1 MKKVVLLFAL
11 SILYV
16 SSFAQ
21 EIKSDSLQIDSK
33 KENKDPSFEERVMK
47 VLDMIRREKRFS
59 AEKAYKL
66 YPTKNIWT
74 FLKLDTRSG
83 VISQV
88 QFSTSG
94 SEYRF
99 ETYLNSQMLIDS
111 FDDYKIGRFELYPT
125 ENTYNFILLD
135 QENGQCWQVQ
145 WGKKEERQVIRI
157 R

>member
-33 KENKDPSFEERVMK
+33 KENKDPSFEE
-47 VLDMIRREKRFS
+47 RFS